1 VTAVTV
7 THEDGALQV
16 APGMVVCLEYR
27 LFDAEGALVEAP
39 GPDEPLEFL
48 VGSGQAPRGLE
59 RAIEGLTTG
68 ESRRVQLGPEDAFGP
83 RDESALIRVERGE
96 LPAGAVLGDEFE
108 AESDDGEVVF
118 LRVVEID
125 ADGASLDA
133 NHPLSGQVV
142 ELELLVVSVRSATA
156 AELAEVAAQPA
167 GSAPTVP
174 DVLSS
179 RLTQKRTGKRPP
191 PR

>member
-1 VTAVTV
+1 MTAVTL
-7 THEDGALQV
+7 TPEDGALEI
-16 APGMVVCLEYR
+16 APGTVVCLEYR

-48 VGSGQAPRGLE
+48 VGSGQAPSGLE
-59 RAIEGLTTG
+59 RAVEGLTTG
-68 ESRRVQLGPEDAFGP
+68 ETRRVQLGPEDAFGP
-83 RDESALIRVERGE
+83 RDESALIRVERSE
-96 LPAGAVLGDEFE
+96 LPADAVLGDEFE

-125 ADGASLDA
+125 AEGVSLDA
-133 NHPLSGQVV
+133 NHPLSGQMV
-142 ELELLVVSVRSATA
+142 ELELLVAGVRAATA
-156 AELAEVAAQPA
+156 AELADVAARRA
-167 GSAPTVP
+167 GPAPTVP

-179 RLTQKRTGKRPP
+179 RLTQKRASKRSP